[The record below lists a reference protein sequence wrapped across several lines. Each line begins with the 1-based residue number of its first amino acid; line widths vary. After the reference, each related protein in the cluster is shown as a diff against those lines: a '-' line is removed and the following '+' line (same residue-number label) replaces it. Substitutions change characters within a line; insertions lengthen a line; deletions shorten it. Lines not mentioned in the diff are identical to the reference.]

1 MIRPFL
7 VTAQIRKETEFSVDA
22 NTPEEAEGI
31 ALDYLEDGEEGAV
44 TSQDFEIVEV
54 VPADEGSMG
63 EFVREAA

>member
-1 MIRPFL
+1 M
-7 VTAQIRKETEFSVDA
+7 DA

-44 TSQDFEIVEV
+44 TSQEFEVVDV